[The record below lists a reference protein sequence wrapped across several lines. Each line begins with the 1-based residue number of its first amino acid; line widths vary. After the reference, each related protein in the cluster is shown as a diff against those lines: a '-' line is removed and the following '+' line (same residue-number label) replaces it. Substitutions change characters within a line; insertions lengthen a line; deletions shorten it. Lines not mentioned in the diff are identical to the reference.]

1 MHRPDDPAAR
11 IDRAMLREHGR
22 MTVGASA
29 FHALDPAEMVMRLE
43 EAAADPVARAKH
55 ERHAL
60 RQEVFSGFAEYL
72 FAEGPHPHEVR
83 RRIEGLFK
91 SFIPE
96 LVPKIKGPVE
106 WITERDVDAVLKKH
120 ARKLKAAREAATSSG
135 SLCAW
140 VRSLEGEVD
149 FDFIRSMI
157 VKLVEFLLSE
167 GSSWRLV
174 TSTAF
179 CLAKA
184 LRPHLIASMSLEDI
198 ARLSGDMGGRATPSD
213 RIKRLYTRRLEAAGA
228 MGSFAHFQK
237 SPSAV
242 AKMSEAQKGNRNRR
256 RSTKR
261 ATRHK
266 RKPR

>member
-1 MHRPDDPAAR
+1 MHRPDDDAAR
-11 IDRAMLREHGR
+11 IDRAMYRESGR

-29 FHALDPAEMVMRLE
+29 FHALDPAEVLMQLE
-43 EAAADPVARAKH
+43 EGAADPIGRARH
-55 ERHAL
+55 EREAL

-83 RRIEGLFK
+83 RRVEGLFR
-91 SFIPE
+91 SFVPD
-96 LVPKIKGPVE
+96 LVAKIKGPEE
-106 WITERDVDAVLKKH
+106 WISEGEVTVILQKH
-120 ARKLKAAREAATSSG
+120 AKRLKAASEAATSSG
-135 SLCAW
+135 TLAGW
-140 VRSLEGEVD
+140 ARTLREEVD
-149 FDFIRSMI
+149 FDFIQATL

-167 GSSWRLV
+167 GKSWRLV

-184 LRPHLIASMSLEDI
+184 LRPHLVASMSLDDI
-198 ARLSGDMGGRATPSD
+198 ARLSGDAGGRATPSD

-242 AKMSEAQKGNRNRR
+242 AAMSEAQMGNRNRR
-256 RSTKR
+256 GPKR
-261 ATRHK
+261 RIK
-266 RKPR
+266 RKPH